1 MPLDGD
7 PNEQK
12 RQRERERYATMSDEK
27 GSERNKKHRQ
37 RYKMSNQENVDLEN
51 NMAAHSIGMVMLLSI
66 TLIAIHVIINNNLYY
81 V

>member
-12 RQRERERYATMSDEK
+12 RQRERERYATMFDEK
-27 GSERNKKHRQ
+27 RSGRNKKSRQ
-37 RYKMSNQENVDLEN
+37 RYKMNNQENVDLED
-51 NMAAHSIGMVMLLSI
+51 NMAAHSTGMVVLLSVI
-66 TLIAIHVIINNNLYY
+66 LIAIHVIINNNYY

>member
-7 PNEQK
+7 RNEQK
-12 RQRERERYATMSDEK
+12 RQIEGEQYATMSDEK
-27 GSERNKKHRQ
+27 GSERNKKPRQ

-51 NMAAHSIGMVMLLSI
+51 NMAAHSTGTMVLLSVILI
-66 TLIAIHVIINNNLYY
+66 TIRVITNNNYY

>member
-7 PNEQK
+7 RNEQK

-27 GSERNKKHRQ
+27 GSERNKKPRQ
-37 RYKMSNQENVDLEN
+37 RYTVSNQENVDLEN
-51 NMAAHSIGMVMLLSI
+51 NMAAHSTGTMVLLSVILI
-66 TLIAIHVIINNNLYY
+66 TIRVITNNNYY